1 MTTIYFNTNTFDRY
15 VAGAGLDVT
24 TDPERAEL
32 LVLGAKRVSYAA
44 FPQLQAVYRFGVG
57 DENIDYAALQ
67 ARGVAIHFPSPQ
79 AQTILFDATANF
91 TVCGIL
97 SMLLAPAFGDV
108 DRWKKQERT
117 YLGTHQALV
126 IGVGNIG
133 RRVAE
138 KLRPFMPVQT
148 YDTLRDNTDGTLD
161 RLIAGADVITVH
173 IPLTPQ
179 TEGLFDRR
187 RLNVVQDGTLLVN
200 TARGAIFDE
209 AALYDKLS
217 NSQCRA
223 FFDVFWQEPYEGTL
237 KALGPQ
243 KFFMT
248 PHSASNTR
256 EFVQT
261 GFQDILTIA
270 QGLAAHA

>member
-15 VAGAGLDVT
+15 VAGAGLDIT

-57 DENIDYAALQ
+57 DENIEYATLQ
-67 ARGVAIHFPSPQ
+67 ARGIDIHFPSPQ
-79 AQTILFDATANF
+79 AQAILFDATANF
-91 TVCGIL
+91 TVFGIL
-97 SMLLAPAFGDV
+97 SMLLAQAFGEV
-108 DRWKKQERT
+108 DQWQKQERA
-117 YLGTHQALV
+117 YLGTQSALV

-138 KLRPFMPVQT
+138 KLRVFMPVQT
-148 YDTLRDNTDGTLD
+148 YDTLQDNTDGVLD
-161 RLIAGADVITVH
+161 RLLAAADVITVH

-179 TEGLFDRR
+179 TEHLFDRR
-187 RLNVVQDGTLLVN
+187 RLGLVKDQALLVN

-223 FFDVFWQEPYEGTL
+223 FFDVFWQEPYEGPL
-237 KALGPQ
+237 KALGPR

-256 EFVQT
+256 EFVQA
-261 GFQDILTIA
+261 GFQDILTIV
-270 QGLAAHA
+270 QGLDAHA